1 MPGASTLTGVQ
12 PNPPER
18 PPHVQPVPPWRPRVA
33 ADLPPVL
40 PLDQR
45 RARLADAVGYEVAV
59 RSARVE
65 SQGDVQ
71 AALVYGH
78 RPNHVLHLILTVL
91 TLGLWVPV
99 WLIVAATTREVR
111 VVLYVDEWGH
121 VIRR

>member
-1 MPGASTLTGVQ
+1 MPGVSILAGVQ
-12 PNPPER
+12 PNPPQR
-18 PPHVQPVPPWRPRVA
+18 PRLVQPVPPP
-33 ADLPPVL
+33 L

-45 RARLADAVGYEVAV
+45 RARLADVIGYEVTV

-71 AALVYGH
+71 AALVWGH

-99 WLIVAATTREVR
+99 WLIVAATTRETR
-111 VVLYVDEWGH
+111 AVLYVDEWGH